1 MPADTRPL
9 VRSVELAF
17 SRLARAARRE
27 RNRRAAARRLPAIL
41 DRLQRSAPSPQPL
54 RVLDTRVTRGGGVLA
69 DVGTTDVPVALV
81 KMGVTPAHRRNLRR
95 QARILRLVHAQ
106 PSLAALSP
114 LVAVP
119 MLAGDESGWGFLI
132 ETWLP
137 GRPPATRAAGNATT
151 VRDAL
156 STIALLHRGT
166 SCPATVGEALLERW
180 VTARVRTVSALLGAG
195 SDVARAEAFARLE
208 SELVSRLAG
217 CAVGVGWIH
226 GDYWPG
232 NVRVSESGSIVGVVD
247 WDSLQSRELPLH
259 DSLHYAVTALRL
271 AQGQQWGAMIGGM
284 LNASATEAEELA
296 LAELHAT
303 APGVDRRTALLLYWL
318 RGVEANWRRHPAAS
332 ERPAW
337 LDANVT
343 PVLEVLV

>member
-1 MPADTRPL
+1 MPSDTRPL
-9 VRSVELAF
+9 TRSVEPVL

-27 RNRRAAARRLPAIL
+27 RNRRAAGQRLPAIL
-41 DRLQRSAPSPQPL
+41 DRLQQSAPSPQPL
-54 RVLDTRVTRGGGVLA
+54 RVLDTRVTRGGGVLIE
-69 DVGTTDVPVALV
+69 VGTTETPVALV
-81 KMGVTPAHRRNLRR
+81 KMGATPAHRRNLRR
-95 QARILRLVHAQ
+95 QARILRLVHAH
-106 PSLAALSP
+106 PSLASLSP

-119 MLAGDESGWGFLI
+119 LLSGEESGWGFLI

-137 GRPPATRAAGNATT
+137 GRPPASGEAGSATT

-156 STIALLHRGT
+156 STIAQLHRGT
-166 SCPATVGEALLERW
+166 SCPATVGEALLGRW

-195 SDVARAEAFARLE
+195 SDAASAEALARLRA
-208 SELVSRLAG
+208 ELVSRLAG
-217 CAVGVGWIH
+217 CAVSVGWIH

-232 NVRVSESGSIVGVVD
+232 NVRVSVSGAIVGVVD

-271 AQGQQWGAMIGGM
+271 AQGQQWGAMLCGM
-284 LNASATEAEELA
+284 LNASATEAEGLA
-296 LAELHAT
+296 LTELHAT
-303 APGVDRRTALLLYWL
+303 APGLDRRTALLLYWL

-337 LDANVT
+337 LQANVT
-343 PVLEVLV
+343 PVLEALV